1 MQLQRQHEKQLL
13 PAELSWLILNNLQ
26 QFDGKP
32 QLIKELLDKLYKL
45 KDHVTL
51 GMFVDYYEE
60 VYNNYFEKHG
70 SFPDMAWLQANFK
83 RSKPLKIMD
92 DDFSMSIFE
101 DFNKILDHALLKQEL
116 VQKVI
121 ETDDNNINTQDLLD
135 IATKLNKFADKSVE
149 KPLMTKTDLKDMY
162 KEYAKNYKGIK
173 TYMQLLDENI
183 GVLGYKSLCTVVA
196 PSGHGK
202 STFAI
207 SLAYN
212 VAVFGGLCVDYL
224 SFEVP
229 KEHMWFNLYS
239 MESNV
244 LGINIESS
252 KFKEAK
258 LTEAEQQLAD
268 KCTDSLLSKI
278 DKSGGYIDVHGID
291 DLEVDTFEGLCTKL
305 ESIAEKRGRKAD
317 LIIVDNIDN
326 LQILKSPEK
335 NEMTRV
341 NNYIIELDSYCK
353 RYCNN
358 EGTTFLLLSQVNRPA
373 LKKLQNNEKS
383 EGEKVEIDVSVI
395 QKFNA
400 LYEKSTVCLC
410 LYSDK
415 KMASNRRAN
424 ITPIKLRNRPLPLE
438 PIKMSTNYAYSRF
451 GGEVMP
457 EDTSIQDVEQV
468 MEEVENDFD
477 EMLNEM

>member
-1 MQLQRQHEKQLL
+1 MQMQRYNEKKLL
-13 PAELSWLILNNLQ
+13 PAEQCWLILNNLQ
-26 QFDGKP
+26 QFNDKAN
-32 QLIKELLDKLYKL
+32 LIEDLLNKLYIL
-45 KDHVTL
+45 KDHPIL

-60 VYNNYFEKHG
+60 AYKNYYEKHG
-70 SFPDMAWLQANFK
+70 SFPDMVWFQNSFK
-83 RSKPLKIMD
+83 KSKPLKVLD
-92 DDFSMSIFE
+92 DDFSMSLYE
-101 DFNKILDHALLKQEL
+101 DFMKTVDYEILKQKLAEN
-116 VQKVI
+116 VV
-121 ETDDNNINTQDLLD
+121 NNNEVNTQSLINL
-135 IATKLNKFADKSVE
+135 ANEMTKFADKSVE
-149 KPLMTKTDLKDMY
+149 QPKMTKIDLKDMY
-162 KEYAKNYKGIK
+162 KNYAKNYKGIK
-173 TYMQLLDENI
+173 TYMPLLDENI

-202 STFAI
+202 STFAV

-212 VAVFGGLCVDYL
+212 VAVYGGLCVDYL

-239 MESNV
+239 MESNII
-244 LGINIESS
+244 GIDIPST
-252 KFKEAK
+252 KFKEAN
-258 LTEAEQQLAD
+258 LTEQEQAMAD
-268 KCTDSLLSKI
+268 KCVDSLLAKI
-278 DKSGGYIDVHGID
+278 DKSGGFINVMGTEE
-291 DLEVDTFEGLCTKL
+291 LGVDTFEGLCTKL
-305 ESIAEKRGRKAD
+305 ESIAEERGRKAD
-317 LIIVDNIDN
+317 LIVIDNIDN

-353 RYCNN
+353 RYYNN
-358 EGTTFLLLSQVNRPA
+358 EGTTFMLLSQVNRPA

-415 KMASNRRAN
+415 KMVTNRRAN

-438 PIKMSTNYAYSRF
+438 PIKMSTNYTYSRF
-451 GGEVMP
+451 GGDVLP
-457 EDTSIQDVEQV
+457 EDTCVEDVEEV
-468 MEEVENDFD
+468 MESMDIVDELMDENF
-477 EMLNEM
+477 

>member
-1 MQLQRQHEKQLL
+1 MERYHEKQLL
-13 PAELSWLILNNLQ
+13 PAELCWLILNNLK
-26 QFDGKP
+26 QFNDKP
-32 QLIKELLDKLYKL
+32 QLIKEIFDKLLKL

-51 GMFVDYYEE
+51 GMFVDYFEE
-60 VYNNYFEKHG
+60 VYNNYFEKHN

-92 DDFSMSIFE
+92 DEFSMSIFE
-101 DFNKILDHALLKQEL
+101 DFNKILDYAILKQKLITEI
-116 VQKVI
+116 V
-121 ETDDNNINTQDLLD
+121 ETDDVNVDTQNLLNV
-135 IATKLNKFADKSVE
+135 ATELNKFADKSVD
-149 KPLMTKTDLKDMY
+149 KPLMTKAGLKDMY
-162 KEYAKNYKGIK
+162 REYAKNYKGIK
-173 TYMQLLDENI
+173 THMQLLDENI

-212 VAVFGGLCVDYL
+212 VAVYGGLCVDYL

-244 LGINIESS
+244 LGINLEAT
-252 KFKEAK
+252 KFKEAQ
-258 LTEAEQQLAD
+258 LTEQEQEFAD
-268 KCTDSLLSKI
+268 KCTDSLLTKI
-278 DKSGGYIDVHGID
+278 DKSGGYIDIHGTD
-291 DLEVDTFEGLCTKL
+291 DLSVDTFEGLCTKL

-317 LIIVDNIDN
+317 LIVIDNIDN
-326 LQILKSPEK
+326 LQILKSSEK

-341 NNYIIELDSYCK
+341 NNYIIELDSFCK

-358 EGTTFLLLSQVNRPA
+358 KGTTFLLLSQVNRPA

-410 LYSDK
+410 LYADK
-415 KMASNRRAN
+415 KMVTNRRAN

-438 PIKMSTNYAYSRF
+438 PIKMSTNYTYSRF

-457 EDTSIQDVEQV
+457 EDTCIEDVEQ
-468 MEEVENDFD
+468 MAEQVEKDFD
-477 EMLNEM
+477 SMLDEM

>member
-1 MQLQRQHEKQLL
+1 MERNYEKQLL
-13 PAELSWLILNNLQ
+13 PAELCWLILNNLK
-26 QFDGKP
+26 QFDDKP
-32 QLIKELLDKLYKL
+32 QLIKDLLTKLNKI
-45 KDHVTL
+45 KDHPIL
-51 GMFVDYYEE
+51 GMFVDYFEE
-60 VYNNYFEKHG
+60 VYNNYFEKHN

-83 RSKPLKIMD
+83 KSKPLKIMD

-101 DFNKILDHALLKQEL
+101 DFNKIVDYILLKQKL
-116 VQKVI
+116 I
-121 ETDDNNINTQDLLD
+121 ETIVDTDDINVNTQNLLNV
-135 IATKLNKFADKSVE
+135 ATELNKFADKSVE
-149 KPLMTKTDLKDMY
+149 KPQMTKAGLKDMY

-173 TYMQLLDENI
+173 TYMQLLDDNI

-212 VAVFGGLCVDYL
+212 VAVYGGLCVDYL

-258 LTEAEQQLAD
+258 LTEGEQQLAD
-268 KCTDSLLSKI
+268 KCVDSLLNKI
-278 DKSGGYIDVHGID
+278 DKSGGYIDVHGTD

-317 LIIVDNIDN
+317 LIVIDNIDN
-326 LQILKSPEK
+326 LQILKSSEK

-353 RYCNN
+353 RYYNN

-457 EDTSIQDVEQV
+457 EDTSINDVEQV
-468 MEEVENDFD
+468 MEEVGNEFD
-477 EMLNEM
+477 EMLEEM